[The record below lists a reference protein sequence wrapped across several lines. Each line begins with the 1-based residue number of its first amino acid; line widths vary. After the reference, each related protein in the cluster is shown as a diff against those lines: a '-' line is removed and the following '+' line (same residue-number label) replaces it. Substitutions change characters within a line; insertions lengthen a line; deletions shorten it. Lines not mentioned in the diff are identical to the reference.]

1 MVVRDGRN
9 ARSREGGME
18 YRFKAAEWK
27 LLTRDEKARRCRLT
41 AKEARDLARGSD
53 PGLAGTY
60 LQIAEDWL
68 KLANEIEAVTH
79 LN

>member
-1 MVVRDGRN
+1 MD
-9 ARSREGGME
+9 
-18 YRFKAAEWK
+18 YRFKADEWK
-27 LLTRDEKARRCRLT
+27 LLTRNEKARQCRLM
-41 AKEARDLARGSD
+41 AKEARDLAHGTD

-68 KLANEIEAVTH
+68 KLANEIEAATH